1 MVFWKFVFWVS
12 CFIIFYNYAGYA
24 LIIYLLNRLKTK
36 KGSTSL
42 QQYYPSVSF
51 IVAAYNE
58 EDCIEKKIL
67 NTLEQSFPAN
77 KIEFIFITDGSTDS
91 TTTIINKY
99 PAIQLLHSNERKGKS
114 AALNRAVSNA
124 KNEILIFSDANT
136 ILNKDA
142 CVQIAK
148 HYIDKK
154 VGGVAGEKKVISPEN
169 EDENAASSEGFY
181 WKYESFL
188 KKLDS
193 DFYSVVGAAGE
204 LFSVRKELY
213 QPVSPD
219 VILDDFV
226 ISMKIAQQGY
236 RIVYEPNAFAMELP
250 SFSID
255 DEKKRKVRIA
265 AGGFQAIA
273 MLPQALF
280 FWKHFKLSF
289 LYISHRVLR
298 WTLTPV
304 CLVLALVS
312 NLLLCLYPGSFFFRL
327 IFVLQALFYV
337 SAVLYY
343 LFPSLGRRFSILK
356 LPYYFSFMNISVFQG
371 FLKFIQKKQSSA
383 WEKAKRTNYT
393 LPEIKNQ

>member
-36 KGSTSL
+36 KHSTSL